1 MACLAATGKEEK
13 KAGGLV
19 HAVALD
25 PPDPGRLLYDGG
37 DEGLD
42 PRQVSILRQGPENVG
57 EPDVGV
63 AEDDLHQHLLKG
75 PGDGLPRLVGQLL
88 RKRRPEVLERLHH
101 ALEEGRRWSAGFRCP
116 RSLLIKGRS
125 GGTTASL

>member
-19 HAVALD
+19 YAVALD

-42 PRQVSILRQGPENVG
+42 PVRSAFSGKGLRTLVSLMSG
-57 EPDVGV
+57 
-63 AEDDLHQHLLKG
+63 
-75 PGDGLPRLVGQLL
+75 L
-88 RKRRPEVLERLHH
+88 RKTIFTSTLSRAPEMASRVSSASSFGSDVRRC
-101 ALEEGRRWSAGFRCP
+101 WSACTTPLKKEVSFLGKARRV
-116 RSLLIKGRS
+116 RS
-125 GGTTASL
+125 